1 MATEIT
7 MPKLSDTMTEGQLGA
22 WRKSVGER
30 IERGDIIAEV
40 ETDKATMDL
49 EAFASGILLEQRVQP
64 GELVPVGTVIGLIG
78 EAGEAAS
85 PPTQTHTPPLPE
97 PVSAKTVP
105 APVIPDRSSTVAT
118 AERSAPRTVQAA
130 PVVRRRAGE
139 LGIDLTRV
147 VGSGPEGRIMLED
160 LERHLSPGSLPQ
172 PANAGAEP
180 LSGEE
185 PVPVRSFDS
194 TPLSRLR
201 GAIARTTS
209 DSWRTI
215 PHFYLTREIGMD
227 QAELV
232 IRGLKDEGVAA
243 SLNALILSAA
253 ALALTA
259 FPTLN
264 SGYIDGG
271 IVTYPD
277 VNLAF
282 AVALEGGLQMP
293 VIRRANDKGVRELT
307 AESSRLAAKARQGV
321 LAVDDISG
329 GSFSVSNLGMYGADS
344 LASII
349 MPGQAAILGIG
360 SVADRPLVRDGVLQA
375 ARLMTATL
383 SCDHRIVDGVT
394 AAAFLNTLKELLEHP
409 ADLPA

>member
-30 IERGDIIAEV
+30 IERGDVIAEV

-49 EAFASGILLEQRVQP
+49 EAFSSGILLEQRVQA

-78 EAGEAAS
+78 EAGEAVAH
-85 PPTQTHTPPLPE
+85 PTQTNNPPPPE
-97 PVSAKTVP
+97 PVSAETEP
-105 APVIPDRSSTVAT
+105 APAIPDQSPSA
-118 AERSAPRTVQAA
+118 AAPERSASQAVQAA

-139 LGIDLTRV
+139 LGVDLAQV
-147 VGSGPEGRIMLED
+147 VGSGPDGRIMLQD
-160 LERHLSPGSLPQ
+160 LEHLLPPGSPP
-172 PANAGAEP
+172 PADAGAETP
-180 LSGEE
+180 SGEASVSSH
-185 PVPVRSFDS
+185 PSAT
-194 TPLSRLR
+194 TPLSRMR

-215 PHFYLTREIGMD
+215 PHFYLTREIEMD
-227 QAELV
+227 LAEQAV
-232 IRGLKDEGVAA
+232 RGLKGEGVTV
-243 SLNALILSAA
+243 SLNALILASA

-259 FPTLN
+259 FPALN
-264 SGYIDGG
+264 AGYSDGG

-293 VIRRANDKGVRELT
+293 VIRRADGKGVRELT
-307 AESSRLAAKARQGV
+307 AESALLAEKAREGRLAM
-321 LAVDDISG
+321 DEISG
-329 GSFSVSNLGMYGADS
+329 GSFSVSNLGMYGIDS

-360 SVADRPLVRDGVLQA
+360 CVADRPLVRNGVLQA

-394 AAAFLNTLKELLEHP
+394 AAAFLNKFRQLLEHP
-409 ADLPA
+409 SELPA

>member
-30 IERGDIIAEV
+30 IDRGDIIAEV

-49 EAFASGILLEQRVQP
+49 EAFSSGVLLEQRIQA

-78 EAGEAAS
+78 EVGEAAPTPLSQTKS
-85 PPTQTHTPPLPE
+85 PPPPG
-97 PVSAKTVP
+97 PV
-105 APVIPDRSSTVAT
+105 T
-118 AERSAPRTVQAA
+118 AETAPSPAVPRQTTSAAAPERSVLHAVQAA

-139 LGIDLTRV
+139 LGIDLAQV

-160 LERHLSPGSLPQ
+160 LERLTPAGSLP
-172 PANAGAEP
+172 PTAGAEP
-180 LSGEE
+180 LSGES
-185 PVPVRSFDS
+185 PLPKKSSRS
-194 TPLSRLR
+194 TPLSRMR
-201 GAIARTTS
+201 SAIARTTS

-215 PHFYLTREIGMD
+215 PHFYLTREIEMER
-227 QAELV
+227 AELA
-232 IRGLKDEGVAA
+232 ITGLKGEGVAV

-253 ALALTA
+253 AQALVA
-259 FPTLN
+259 FPSLN
-264 SGYIDGG
+264 AGYIDGG
-271 IVTYPD
+271 IVSYPD

-293 VIRRANDKGVRELT
+293 VIRDAGGKGVRELT
-307 AESSRLAAKARQGV
+307 TESSRLAERAREGR
-321 LAVDDISG
+321 LAVDEISG
-329 GSFSVSNLGMYGADS
+329 GSFSVSNLGMYGVDS

-349 MPGQAAILGIG
+349 MPGQAAIMGIG
-360 SVADRPLVRDGVLQA
+360 AVAERPLARNGAVEI
-375 ARLMTATL
+375 ARLMTVTL

-394 AAAFLNTLKELLEHP
+394 AAAFLNTFKQLLEHP
-409 ADLPA
+409 SQLPA

>member
-22 WRKSVGER
+22 WRKSIGER

-49 EAFASGILLEQRVQP
+49 EAFSSGILLEQRIQA
-64 GELVPVGTVIGLIG
+64 GEVVPVGTVIGLIG
-78 EAGEAAS
+78 EAGEALPH
-85 PPTQTHTPPLPE
+85 PPQTNTPPPPE
-97 PVSAKTVP
+97 PVSAEAVP
-105 APVIPDRSSTVAT
+105 APAIPDRSPSVAT
-118 AERSAPRTVQAA
+118 SERSMPHAVQAA

-139 LGIDLTRV
+139 LGVDLTQV
-147 VGSGPEGRIMLED
+147 VGSGPDGRIMLQD
-160 LERHLSPGSLPQ
+160 LERHLPPGSPP
-172 PANAGAEP
+172 PASEGVQQ
-180 LSGEE
+180 LSGVS
-185 PVPVRSFDS
+185 PAPAHSPDS
-194 TPLSRLR
+194 TPLSRMR
-201 GAIARTTS
+201 SAIARTTS

-215 PHFYLTREIGMD
+215 PHFYLTREIQMD

-232 IRGLKDEGVAA
+232 LRGLKGEGVAA

-264 SGYIDGG
+264 AGYSDGG

-282 AVALEGGLQMP
+282 AVSLDDGLQMP
-293 VIRRANDKGVRELT
+293 VIRRADGKGVRELT
-307 AESSRLAAKARQGV
+307 AESSLLAAKAREGR
-321 LAVDDISG
+321 LAVEEISG
-329 GSFSVSNLGMYGADS
+329 GSFGVSNLGMYGVDS

-349 MPGQAAILGIG
+349 MPGHSAILGIG
-360 SVADRPLVRDGVLQA
+360 RVADRPLVRNGVVQA
-375 ARLMTATL
+375 ARMMTATL
-383 SCDHRIVDGVT
+383 SCDHRIIDGVT
-394 AAAFLNTLKELLEHP
+394 AAAFICEFGRLLENP
-409 ADLPA
+409 VELPA

>member
-49 EAFASGILLEQRVQP
+49 EAFSSGILLEQRVQA

-78 EAGEAAS
+78 EAGEAL
-85 PPTQTHTPPLPE
+85 PHPNTPPPPE
-97 PVSAKTVP
+97 PVSAETVP
-105 APVIPDRSSTVAT
+105 APAIPDRSPSVA
-118 AERSAPRTVQAA
+118 APERSAPQAVQAA

-139 LGIDLTRV
+139 LGVDLTQV
-147 VGSGPEGRIMLED
+147 VGSGPGGRIMLQD
-160 LERHLSPGSLPQ
+160 LERHLPSASPP
-172 PANAGAEP
+172 PTAAGAEAP
-180 LSGEE
+180 AGEASAS
-185 PVPVRSFDS
+185 VP
-194 TPLSRLR
+194 TPLSRMR
-201 GAIARTTS
+201 SAIARTTS

-215 PHFYLTREIGMD
+215 PHFYLTREIEMD
-227 QAELV
+227 RAEQAV
-232 IRGLKDEGVAA
+232 RGLKDEGVTV

-253 ALALTA
+253 SLALAA
-259 FPTLN
+259 FPALN
-264 SGYIDGG
+264 SGYSDGG
-271 IVTYPD
+271 IVSYPD

-293 VIRRANDKGVRELT
+293 VIRRADGKGVRELT
-307 AESSRLAAKARQGV
+307 AESARLAEKARRGG
-321 LAVDDISG
+321 LAVHEISG
-329 GSFSVSNLGMYGADS
+329 GSFSVSNLGMYGVDS

-360 SVADRPLVRDGVLQA
+360 GVSDRPLVRSGMLQA

-383 SCDHRIVDGVT
+383 SCDHRIIDGAT
-394 AAAFLNTLKELLEHP
+394 AAAFINRFKQLLEHP
-409 ADLPA
+409 AVLPA

>member
-49 EAFASGILLEQRVQP
+49 EAFSSGILLEQRVQP
-64 GELVPVGTVIGLIG
+64 GEVVPVGSVIGLIG

-85 PPTQTHTPPLPE
+85 PPTQTITPPPPE
-97 PVSAKTVP
+97 PVSTETAPLP
-105 APVIPDRSSTVAT
+105 AIPDQPPFA
-118 AERSAPRTVQAA
+118 AAPEQSAVRTLQAA
-130 PVVRRRAGE
+130 PVVRRRAEE
-139 LGIDLTRV
+139 LGLDLAQV
-147 VGSGPEGRIMLED
+147 PGSGPGGRVMLED
-160 LERHLSPGSLPQ
+160 LERHLSPGSLP
-172 PANAGAEP
+172 PAKAVAEP
-180 LSGEE
+180 QTGAPSALRQS
-185 PVPVRSFDS
+185 PAAA
-194 TPLSRLR
+194 PLSRMR

-215 PHFYLTREIGMD
+215 PHFYLTREIEMD

-232 IRGLKDEGVAA
+232 IRGLQGEGIAA

-253 ALALTA
+253 AQALAA
-259 FPTLN
+259 FPALN
-264 SGYIDGG
+264 AGYIDGG
-271 IVTYPD
+271 IVGYPD

-282 AVALEGGLQMP
+282 AVALEDGLQMP

-307 AESSRLAAKARQGV
+307 DESSRLAAKARQGG
-321 LAVDDISG
+321 LSVDDISE
-329 GSFSVSNLGMYGADS
+329 GSFSVSNLGMYGVDS

-360 SVADRPLVRDGVLQA
+360 TVADRPLVRNGALQA

-383 SCDHRIVDGVT
+383 SCDHRIVDGTT
-394 AAAFLNTLKELLEHP
+394 AADFLGRFKQLLEYP
-409 ADLPA
+409 AELPA